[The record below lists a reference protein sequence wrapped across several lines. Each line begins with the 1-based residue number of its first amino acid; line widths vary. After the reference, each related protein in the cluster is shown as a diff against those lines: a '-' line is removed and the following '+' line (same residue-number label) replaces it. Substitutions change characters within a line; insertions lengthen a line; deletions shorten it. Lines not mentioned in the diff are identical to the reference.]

1 MEVRGQVVQQDE
13 AKEDDQRFM
22 QRVSSVSSIQDIEL
36 LKEVSK
42 LKDDKIAML
51 QEKVLSL
58 EKNKSDK
65 KELKA
70 QNIELKAKLVE
81 LEISNKFSLEANN
94 KLQ

>member
-1 MEVRGQVVQQDE
+1 
-13 AKEDDQRFM
+13 M

-94 KLQ
+94 KL

>member
-1 MEVRGQVVQQDE
+1 
-13 AKEDDQRFM
+13 M
-22 QRVSSVSSIQDIEL
+22 QRVSSVSSIQEIEL
-36 LKEVSK
+36 LKENSK

-70 QNIELKAKLVE
+70 QNIELKAKLAE

-94 KLQ
+94 KL